1 MVKVENRP
9 VLDSLALRFLK
20 VNFRRYILAIISIV
34 LTTLL
39 FTTLFT
45 GALSMFLTKLEA
57 DKKAYLTTSHA
68 TIQQLS
74 QEEAD
79 RAKDVLSSCDFVTRF
94 GADQL
99 VGVASD
105 NRFPFV
111 LEFHCADMAAAEN
124 RLALPTAGR
133 MPEAGNEIAV
143 STQVLDALGISH
155 ILGNELTVKVQHGT
169 DSALTDETFSLCGF
183 WEGDT
188 SDVFQW
194 GWVSG
199 EYALDTLPSEP
210 ASGDQSKADAS
221 FGSWTFSIWYDN
233 VFKIR
238 EYSQMLGSLTG
249 LETSGRTGDGFRPN
263 PAYLIAFDFGEGS
276 ISLLSVVLLALL
288 ILLAG
293 YLIIYNIFN
302 ISVKNDIRTYGLLKN
317 VGTTGKQLKSVVR
330 RQALALCAIGIPI
343 GLPYGYAVGLALA
356 PAVSTTLEN
365 TDASLTVVTSAHPL
379 IFVTAALFA
388 LFTVYLS
395 SLQACR
401 IVRKL
406 SPVEALRMA
415 DADDC
420 PRVFGRCLFV
430 SQKIPSCDTK
440 NAPRGAACQRRAFRT
455 DRNEVKTRNGVE
467 TELRRSEKFFA
478 SAWGMAVQNT
488 IRNRRQGIVVV
499 LSVMLSL
506 ATLYYVSIA
515 TGNMDFQE
523 FAGIYLD
530 AGDFQLDKLAF
541 GAGADY
547 DYRRAISPD
556 MQDALNSCLY
566 SQSTGYVYLTEAS
579 MPMND
584 HIRTIFENI
593 TAEHLSKWSGGAK
606 QTWETARASNLLP
619 VHYLGIT
626 RAVFDKLTW
635 LDEACSWEEFCSG
648 GHALVRRPNRYL
660 KEGETYFQNGESF
673 EVQFDDGASRTYT
686 MLGEVSMPYSL
697 GYPYAYLTGIEVL
710 VPAGEYIRCTGDSF
724 AMKALIDAIPGQE
737 ERVGK
742 YLDDTILSKDST
754 IKVTSVLKLKETY
767 DNYVNRYYMIGG
779 LLSLVLAFIGIMNFF
794 NTTATT
800 VLSRKKELALLEAT
814 GMTGRQLRWMLTA
827 EGCMYLGCA
836 LAGALA
842 LTFGYCGYT
851 FHLSV
856 SVLAGRI
863 MLPGLATLPILL
875 LTAWGIPCRQFQKMR
890 QESLADRLRE

>member
-79 RAKDVLSSCDFVTRF
+79 RAKNVLSSCDFVTRF

-99 VGVASD
+99 VGIASD
-105 NRFPFV
+105 SRFPFL
-111 LEFHCADMAAAEN
+111 LEFHYADTAAAEN
-124 RLALPTAGR
+124 RLAFPTEGR
-133 MPEAGNEIAV
+133 LPEAGNEIAV

-155 ILGNELTVKVQHGT
+155 TLGNELTVMVQHGA
-169 DSALTDETFSLCGF
+169 DSTLTEEMFSLCGF
-183 WEGDT
+183 WEGDA

-199 EYALDTLPSEP
+199 EYALDTLS
-210 ASGDQSKADAS
+210 AKHDFGDQSKEDAS

-356 PAVSTTLEN
+356 PAVSTTLED
-365 TDASLTVVTSAHPL
+365 TDASFTVVTSAHPL

-420 PRVFGRCLFV
+420 PRVFGHCL
-430 SQKIPSCDTK
+430 
-440 NAPRGAACQRRAFRT
+440 
-455 DRNEVKTRNGVE
+455 
-467 TELRRSEKFFA
+467 FA
-478 SAWGMAVQNT
+478 SAWGMAVQNI

-530 AGDFQLDKLAF
+530 AGDFQLDKLTFSADT
-541 GAGADY
+541 DY

-566 SQSTGYVYLTEAS
+566 SQSTGYVYLAEAS

-697 GYPYAYLTGIEVL
+697 GYPYAYLTGVEVL
-710 VPAGEYIRCTGDSF
+710 VPAKEYIRCTGDSF

-737 ERVGK
+737 ERVGR
-742 YLDDTILSKDST
+742 YLDDMILSKDST